1 MPPTPPA
8 PVPEVKKKPRP
19 APQGEV
25 DRSDLRHAPRQALHA
40 SAPPGA
46 SEAAGAPTAEAATGT
61 LTRPAPEPREPA
73 EQAPQARDTSDGDVV
88 RSTGSMAVAT
98 LISRITGFLRT
109 VLIGSTVG
117 TAVGSAFN
125 TANTLPN
132 LITEIVLGAVLTS
145 LVVPV
150 LVRAEKEDPDRGAA
164 FIRRLFTLAFSLL
177 AVITLAA
184 VVGAPF
190 LTRVMLRQ
198 DGEVNITQSTSFAY
212 WLLPQI
218 FFYGLFALFMAV
230 LNTKGVFRPGAWAPV
245 ANNIISIAV
254 LLIYQFV
261 PGRLSPSAPSGP
273 FDPHVM
279 LLGAGT
285 TLGVVVQLLIML
297 PALKKAGVDLRPLWG
312 IDARLKEFGGMA
324 LAIIVYV
331 AISQVGFT
339 LTIRIASTA
348 SDAAPLLYQNHWLLL
363 QVPYGIIGVALLT
376 AIMPRLSR
384 KAAEG
389 DDRGVVDDLTLATK
403 LTFIALIP
411 IVVFFTVFGRDIS
424 FGLFHYGQFDPESA
438 DVLGLT
444 LSFSAFTLIPYAL
457 VLLHLR
463 VFYAREEA
471 WTPTFI
477 IAGITVTKIVLSLLA
492 PLVASSPGR
501 VVVLLGAA
509 NGFGFVA
516 GAVIG
521 AMLLRRKLG
530 SLGFSTVMRT
540 SLWATGASIVGA
552 VVAAGAS
559 ILLGRLVE
567 PGSLGP
573 VESLWILLRLCVI
586 GVVFLVVT
594 GVVLSFS
601 RLPEV
606 QNLGAAAQRIP
617 GLNRLIRTD
626 PDRQIQVEAPTQQEL
641 STQFIGS
648 DTFNASPVPPPMSAG
663 VVRGPR
669 LVPGAPVS
677 DGRFRLLVDHGSVT
691 GARFWQAKEQ
701 ATGRLV
707 ALVFVD
713 TSGTSPM
720 APASPAAAAGAAS
733 EVTRR
738 TRALAALNHPA
749 IAPNIEV
756 SAYRSGCLVVADWVE
771 GTSLKE
777 LSRSE
782 RVHPRAAAY
791 ALSPLAH
798 ATAAAD
804 EVHTPLGLDNWARIR
819 VTTSG
824 TAVLA
829 FPAVLSTASTAQD
842 LDAIAWALN
851 LLVGEDAPE
860 DVQRVK
866 QRVEAA
872 ATAAAPADSTK
883 ADSTK
888 AEIDPEDLRNLSEEL
903 RRVGLAEDAASHD
916 TPSPEEDAPG
926 TASETP
932 EATTATTTTT
942 ATGTASPAAPA
953 VPASPTSPT
962 EQARRRAQALHV
974 TAEATPQVEDRPGF
988 GAKSMTR
995 RGTAGLGLIV
1005 FVAVI
1010 AAAVAATY
1018 IAAFVGKQNDSS
1030 PVNPGSVHS
1039 SEAATPPQMQPLSGI
1054 NVWEATGGA
1063 EGSGEDQGD
1072 HPEGATHAV
1081 DGNPATSWES
1091 AEYPQG
1097 FQSKPGVGL
1106 LVRLQNPVQV
1116 AQLQVLTS
1124 APGSHAV
1131 IYAVPS
1137 SLDSAQVQETLDL
1150 STVPMVAETT
1160 LNEEDNTIALAP
1172 TQEPTQALVVW
1183 FDSVSPQTHT
1193 VSVSNISVWG
1203 TRATGAAPT
1212 TPNIV
1217 GGTRPTQ

>member
-1 MPPTPPA
+1 M
-8 PVPEVKKKPRP
+8 PEVKKKPRP

-25 DRSDLRHAPRQALHA
+25 DRSDLRHAPGQALRTP
-40 SAPPGA
+40 APPG
-46 SEAAGAPTAEAATGT
+46 EAETTAGAAT
-61 LTRPAPEPREPA
+61 LTRPAA
-73 EQAPQARDTSDGDVV
+73 ERTEQVPDSQKTSDGDVV

-98 LISRITGFLRT
+98 LISRITGFIRT

-177 AVITLAA
+177 AVVTLAS
-184 VVGAPF
+184 VVAAPL

-198 DGEVNITQSTSFAY
+198 DGEVNITQSTAFAY

-261 PGRLSPSAPSGP
+261 PGQLAPSAPSGP
-273 FDPHVM
+273 FDPHIM

-297 PALKKAGVDLRPLWG
+297 PALRRAGVDLRPLWG
-312 IDARLKEFGGMA
+312 IDSRLKDFGGMA

-339 LTIRIASTA
+339 LTMRIASTA
-348 SDAAPLLYQNHWLLL
+348 SDAAPLIYQNHWLLL
-363 QVPYGIIGVALLT
+363 QVPYGIIGVTLLT

-411 IVVFFTVFGRDIS
+411 IVVFFTAFGRDIS
-424 FGLFHYGQFDPESA
+424 FGLFHYGRFDPESA
-438 DVLGLT
+438 DILGLT

-477 IAGITVTKIVLSLLA
+477 IAGITVTKVVLSLLA

-530 SLGFSTVMRT
+530 SLGFATIMRT
-540 SLWATGASIVGA
+540 SVWAVGASIVGV
-552 VVAAGAS
+552 VVAAGS
-559 ILLGRLVE
+559 SMVLGRLTGPE
-567 PGSLGP
+567 FLG
-573 VESLWILLRLCVI
+573 SLWILVRLSVI

-606 QNLGAAAQRIP
+606 QNLGAVAQRIP

-738 TRALAALNHPA
+738 TRALASLRHPA

-791 ALSPLAH
+791 ALAPLAH
-798 ATAAAD
+798 AAASAD
-804 EVHTPLGLDNWARIR
+804 SVHTPLGLDNWSRIR

-824 TAVLA
+824 TAVVA

-866 QRVEAA
+866 QRVEAV
-872 ATAAAPADSTK
+872 ATAAAPTDSTRG
-883 ADSTK
+883 
-888 AEIDPEDLRNLSEEL
+888 EIDPQDVLDLSEEL
-903 RRVGLAEDAASHD
+903 RRVGLAGAEAQSDAPAEAASEAD
-916 TPSPEEDAPG
+916 SPAGERPG
-926 TASETP
+926 TA
-932 EATTATTTTT
+932 TA
-942 ATGTASPAAPA
+942 ASA
-953 VPASPTSPT
+953 PASPS

-995 RGTAGLGLIV
+995 SGTAGLGLVV
-1005 FVAVI
+1005 FAAVI

-1018 IAAFVGKQNDSS
+1018 IAAFVGKQSDSS
-1030 PVNPGSVHS
+1030 PVNPGSSHS
-1039 SEAATPPQMQPLSGI
+1039 SEAPAPPQRQPLSAI
-1054 NVWEATGGA
+1054 NVWEATRTS
-1063 EGSGEDQGD
+1063 GSADEDPGD
-1072 HPEGATHAV
+1072 HPENAARAA

-1091 AEYPQG
+1091 AQYPQG
-1097 FQSKPGVGL
+1097 FQNKPGVGL

-1116 AQLQVLTS
+1116 AQVQVLTS

-1137 SLDSAQVQETLDL
+1137 SLDSARVQENLDL

-1160 LNEEDNTIALAP
+1160 LSAEENTIELAP

-1183 FDSVSPQTHT
+1183 FDSVSPQTRT
-1193 VSVSNISVWG
+1193 VSVSDISVWG
-1203 TRATGAAPT
+1203 TKTTGAAST
-1212 TPNIV
+1212 TSPRVI

>member
-1 MPPTPPA
+1 MRQSGRGSEPGRRGLRSRIVSPTPPA
-8 PVPEVKKKPRP
+8 PVPEVKRKPR
-19 APQGEV
+19 ATPQGEV
-25 DRSDLRHAPRQALHA
+25 DRSDLRHAPGRALD
-40 SAPPGA
+40 
-46 SEAAGAPTAEAATGT
+46 AGAAPGATGT
-61 LTRPAPEPREPA
+61 LERPAA
-73 EQAPQARDTSDGDVV
+73 EQSPPGEAEGTRASNGDVV

-164 FIRRLFTLAFSLL
+164 FIRRLFTLALSLL
-177 AVITLAA
+177 TVITLAA
-184 VVGAPF
+184 VAAAPL
-190 LTRVMLRQ
+190 LTRAMLRQ
-198 DGEVNITQSTSFAY
+198 DGEVNITQSSSFAY

-218 FFYGLFALFMAV
+218 FFYGLFSLFMAV
-230 LNTKGVFRPGAWAPV
+230 LNTKGIFRPGAWAPV
-245 ANNIISIAV
+245 ANNVISIAV

-261 PGRLSPSAPSGP
+261 PGRLSASAPSGP
-273 FDPHVM
+273 FDPHVL
-279 LLGAGT
+279 LLGLGT

-297 PALKKAGVDLRPLWG
+297 PALRRAGVDLRPLWG
-312 IDARLKEFGGMA
+312 IDSRLKEFGGMA
-324 LAIIVYV
+324 LAIVVYV
-331 AISQVGFT
+331 AISQIGFT
-339 LTIRIASTA
+339 LTIRIASKA
-348 SDAAPLLYQNHWLLL
+348 SDAAPLIYQNHWLLL
-363 QVPYGIIGVALLT
+363 QVPYGIIGVTLLT

-411 IVVFFTVFGRDIS
+411 IVVFFTLFGRDIS
-424 FGLFHYGQFDPESA
+424 FGLFHYGHFDPESA
-438 DVLGLT
+438 TILGLT

-477 IAGITVTKIVLSLLA
+477 IAGITVTKVVLSFLA
-492 PLVASSPGR
+492 PLVASSTDR
-501 VVVLLGAA
+501 VVVLLGTA

-530 SLGFSTVMRT
+530 SLGCGTIMRT
-540 SLWATGASIVGA
+540 SAWALGASIVGTA
-552 VVAAGAS
+552 VAAGAS
-559 ILLGRLVE
+559 VLLGRLVGAE
-567 PGSLGP
+567 TLG
-573 VESLWILLRLCVI
+573 SLWILGRLCMI

-606 QNLGAAAQRIP
+606 QNLGAVAQRIP

-626 PDRQIQVEAPTQQEL
+626 PDRQIRVEAPTQQEL
-641 STQFIGS
+641 SSQFIGS

-707 ALVFVD
+707 ALIFVD

-720 APASPAAAAGAAS
+720 APASPAAAASAAS

-738 TRALAALNHPA
+738 TRALAGLHHPA
-749 IAPNIEV
+749 IAPNIDV

-791 ALSPLAH
+791 ALAPLAD
-798 ATAAAD
+798 AAAAA
-804 EVHTPLGLDNWARIR
+804 ESVHTPLGLDNWARIR

-829 FPAVLSTASTAQD
+829 FPAVLSTAATAQD

-851 LLVGEDAPE
+851 LLVDRDAPE
-860 DVQRVK
+860 DVRDVK
-866 QRVEAA
+866 TRVEAA
-872 ATAAAPADSTK
+872 AAGEATG
-883 ADSTK
+883 
-888 AEIDPEDLRNLSEEL
+888 AEELRALSQEL
-903 RRVGLAEDAASHD
+903 RRVGLAGD
-916 TPSPEEDAPG
+916 
-926 TASETP
+926 
-932 EATTATTTTT
+932 EAD
-942 ATGTASPAAPA
+942 SPAA
-953 VPASPTSPT
+953 
-962 EQARRRAQALHV
+962 QARRRAEPLSV
-974 TAEATPQVEDRPGF
+974 TAEATPQVEERPGF

-995 RGTAGLGLIV
+995 GGTAGLGLVV
-1005 FVAVI
+1005 FTAVI
-1010 AAAVAATY
+1010 AAAVVATY
-1018 IAAFVGKQNDSS
+1018 IAAIVGKQNDSS

-1039 SEAATPPQMQPLSGI
+1039 SEAAAPPQMQPLSAI
-1054 NVWEATGGA
+1054 NVWEATGT
-1063 EGSGEDQGD
+1063 GERDRAD
-1072 HPEGATHAV
+1072 HPENATYAA
-1081 DGNPATSWES
+1081 DGNPSTTWES
-1091 AEYPQG
+1091 EEYPEG
-1097 FQSKPGVGL
+1097 FRNKPGVGL

-1116 AQLQVLTS
+1116 SRLEVLTP
-1124 APGSHAV
+1124 APGSHAAV
-1131 IYAVPS
+1131 YAVPS
-1137 SLDSAQVQETLDL
+1137 GLNSARLQEELDL
-1150 STVPMVAETT
+1150 STVPRVGEATLDAGET
-1160 LNEEDNTIALAP
+1160 TIALTP
-1172 TQEPTQALVVW
+1172 TPEPTQALVVW
-1183 FDSVSPQTHT
+1183 FDAVSPETCT
-1193 VSVSNISVWG
+1193 VSVSTIEVWG
-1203 TRATGAAPT
+1203 TRAGGAAAPSA
-1212 TPNIV
+1212 I

>member
-1 MPPTPPA
+1 MNATDPQHRPSGPEPERSSQGLRSRIVAPTPPA
-8 PVPEVKKKPRP
+8 PVPEVKRKPQP
-19 APQGEV
+19 ASPAEV
-25 DRSDLRHAPRQALHA
+25 DRSNLSHAPGQAPSQAPTL
-40 SAPPGA
+40 STPPGRRT
-46 SEAAGAPTAEAATGT
+46 EANTATAID
-61 LTRPAPEPREPA
+61 APEQA
-73 EQAPQARDTSDGDVV
+73 EETTDGDVV

-109 VLIGSTVG
+109 VLLGSSLG
-117 TAVGSAFN
+117 TAVGSAFG

-132 LITEIVLGAVLTS
+132 LITEVVLGAVLTS

-177 AVITLAA
+177 TVITLLAVAA
-184 VVGAPF
+184 APL
-190 LTRVMLRQ
+190 LTQMLVRKS
-198 DGEVNITQSTSFAY
+198 GEVNITQSISFAY

-218 FFYGLFALFMAV
+218 FFYGLFSLFMAI

-254 LLIYQFV
+254 LLLYQFV
-261 PGRLSPSAPSGP
+261 PGRLSDSAPSGP

-279 LLGAGT
+279 LLGLGT
-285 TLGVVVQLLIML
+285 TLGVVMQLLIMVPPL
-297 PALKKAGVDLRPLWG
+297 RKAGVDLRPLWG
-312 IDARLKEFGGMA
+312 IDDRLKEFGGMA
-324 LAIIVYV
+324 VAIIVYV
-331 AISQVGFT
+331 AISQLGYSIT
-339 LTIRIASTA
+339 SQIASG
-348 SDAAPLLYQNHWLLL
+348 SSKAAPLIYQNHWLLL
-363 QVPYGIIGVALLT
+363 QVPYGIIGVTLLT

-389 DDRGVVDDLTLATK
+389 DDRGVVDDLTLGTK

-411 IVVFFTVFGRDIS
+411 IVVFFTAFGQDIA
-424 FGLFHYGQFDPESA
+424 FGLFRYGHFDPHSA
-438 DVLGLT
+438 SVLGLT

-477 IAGITVTKIVLSLLA
+477 IAGITVTKIVLSYLA
-492 PLVASSPGR
+492 PSVASSPDR

-530 SLGFSTVMRT
+530 PLGAPTIMRT
-540 SLWATGASIVGA
+540 SLWAFGASLVG
-552 VVAAGAS
+552 VFVAAVAS
-559 ILLGRLVE
+559 ILLGRLVGPE
-567 PGSLGP
+567 ALGSLW
-573 VESLWILLRLCVI
+573 VLVRLCVI

-606 QNLGAAAQRIP
+606 QNLGAVAQRIP
-617 GLNRLIRTD
+617 GMNRLIRTD
-626 PDRQIQVEAPTQQEL
+626 PERQIQVDAPTQQEL

-691 GARFWQAKEQ
+691 GAQFWQAKEQ

-720 APASPAAAAGAAS
+720 APVSPAAAAGAAS
-733 EVTRR
+733 EVARR
-738 TRALAALNHPA
+738 TRALAALGHPA

-777 LSRSE
+777 ISRSE
-782 RVHPRAAAY
+782 EIHPRAAAY
-791 ALSPLAH
+791 ALAPLVH

-804 EVHTPLGLDNWARIR
+804 ALHTPLGLDNWGRIR
-819 VTTSG
+819 ITTSG

-829 FPAVLSTASTAQD
+829 FPAVLSSASTAQD
-842 LDAIAWALN
+842 LDALAWALN
-851 LLVGEDAPE
+851 LLIDEDAPA
-860 DVQRVK
+860 DVQAAK
-866 QRVEAA
+866 QKVEAA
-872 ATAAAPADSTK
+872 ATLAADENASAQ
-883 ADSTK
+883 
-888 AEIDPEDLRNLSEEL
+888 EREQIDAAGLRELSEEL
-903 RRVGLAEDAASHD
+903 RQAGLAE
-916 TPSPEEDAPG
+916 TPSSSAD
-926 TASETP
+926 TSET
-932 EATTATTTTT
+932 A
-942 ATGTASPAAPA
+942 A
-953 VPASPTSPT
+953 VPSPS
-962 EQARRRAQALHV
+962 EQARRRAQALSV
-974 TAEATPQVEDRPGF
+974 PAESTPQVEERPGF

-995 RGTAGLGLIV
+995 SGTAGLGVIV
-1005 FVAVI
+1005 FAAVI
-1010 AAAVAATY
+1010 ALAVTATY
-1018 IAAFVGKQNDSS
+1018 VASVIGGEDGSS
-1030 PVNPGSVHS
+1030 PVNPGSSHT
-1039 SEAATPPQMQPLSGI
+1039 SEVAPPQIQPLSGI
-1054 NVWEATGGA
+1054 NVWQATGS
-1063 EGSGEDQGD
+1063 EGQSD
-1072 HPEGATHAV
+1072 HPQDVNYAV
-1081 DGNPATSWES
+1081 DGNPTTSWS
-1091 AEYPQG
+1091 SDEYPQG
-1097 FQSKPGVGL
+1097 FGNKPGVGL
-1106 LVRLQNPVQV
+1106 LVRLQNPIQ
-1116 AQLQVLTS
+1116 ATELEILSS

-1131 IYAVPS
+1131 IYAIPS
-1137 SLDSAQVQETLDL
+1137 SMDSAELEENLDL
-1150 STVPMVAETT
+1150 STIPLVAEGTLGEGTT
-1160 LNEEDNTIALAP
+1160 ALPLAS
-1172 TQEPTQALVVW
+1172 TSEPAQALVVW
-1183 FDSVSPQTHT
+1183 FDAVSPQTHT
-1193 VSVSNISVWG
+1193 VSVSNMSILG
-1203 TRATGAAPT
+1203 TKVSRNEATTEVPV
-1212 TPNIV
+1212 PQV
-1217 GGTRPTQ
+1217 DGGTRPTQ